1 MYKDTFGYFGQSEF
15 RQMLIHNLPVE
26 KFKTVLEIGSYEGI
40 FSCFA
45 AQSFADVVH
54 TIDPFDIS
62 DEGTTM
68 TYSVESNLIIM
79 YQFAQ
84 KDIKLYHI
92 KQLVMNFSRL
102 IKMNLI

>member
-45 AQSFADVVH
+45 AQSFAFMDL
-54 TIDPFDIS
+54 
-62 DEGTTM
+62 G
-68 TYSVESNLIIM
+68 
-79 YQFAQ
+79 QCQ
-84 KDIKLYHI
+84 KYGCAFLKAFL
-92 KQLVMNFSRL
+92 
-102 IKMNLI
+102 